1 MPLAYN
7 GGIADLHSV
16 GDDSISSRG
25 TKNKKNM
32 DFKCENCSREIV
44 GVGLV
49 HDGHTIHH
57 HCLNEFKDNLKFEKM
72 ANDLFSMRMANK
84 EAYKQTILEKWEKSG
99 LLDGLTKPKRR
110 FSFFKSKSTE
120 KVG

>member
-1 MPLAYN
+1 MVYIHEGSGSIPL
-7 GGIADLHSV
+7 G
-16 GDDSISSRG
+16 G

-72 ANDLFSMRMANK
+72 ANDLFSMRMDNK

-110 FSFFKSKSTE
+110 FSFFKSKPTE
-120 KVG
+120 KVD